1 MKYLKVFTQH
11 SDYEEFIDGGGVN
24 FPNVSYCQKENEV
37 HYNPLQTSIMEYIS
51 SDGKIVDFGTGNE
64 TNAYFYG
71 TSGKKLHPISNTYE
85 NGKGILILDGIL
97 VQTNGYMLV
106 YGPNNDGIISDEM
119 NSNFNRLISI
129 TLPSSFSSFSRFDFT
144 FNNLE
149 TITFTSTK
157 VPSYDPNNEA
167 DSISGSTK
175 CYVPKGTLNLYKPIL
190 SRVGANQELIYEV
203 S

>member
-1 MKYLKVFTQH
+1 M
-11 SDYEEFIDGGGVN
+11 
-24 FPNVSYCQKENEV
+24 
-37 HYNPLQTSIMEYIS
+37 QTSIIEYIS

-106 YGPNNDGIISDEM
+106 SGPNNDGIISDEM
-119 NSNFNRLISI
+119 KSNFNRLISI

-157 VPSYDPNNEA
+157 VPSYGPENEA
-167 DSISGSTK
+167 DSISRNTK

-190 SRVGANQELIYEV
+190 SRVGANEGLIYEV

>member
-1 MKYLKVFTQH
+1 M
-11 SDYEEFIDGGGVN
+11 
-24 FPNVSYCQKENEV
+24 
-37 HYNPLQTSIMEYIS
+37 QTSIIEYIS

-97 VQTNGYMLV
+97 VQTSGYMLV

-119 NSNFNRLISI
+119 KSNFNRLISI

-167 DSISGSTK
+167 DSISRNTK
-175 CYVPKGTLNLYKPIL
+175 CYVPKGTLGLYKPIL
-190 SRVGANQELIYEV
+190 SRVGANKELIYEV